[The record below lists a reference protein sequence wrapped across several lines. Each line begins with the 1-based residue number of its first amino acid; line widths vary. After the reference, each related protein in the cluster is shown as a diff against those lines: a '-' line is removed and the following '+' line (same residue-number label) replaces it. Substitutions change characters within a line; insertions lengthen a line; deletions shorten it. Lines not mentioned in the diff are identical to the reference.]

1 MRKDT
6 PPQIQQSQGG
16 QIEAT
21 RKRDRIDAAT
31 AHADNC
37 LVPEYRFEE
46 NLRKRAEEFIRKL
59 AAAGFNAGIL
69 EESFR
74 EYSVKV
80 AVSSPAGSLGRII
93 IYYRPRSDSF
103 SMSAHEIKDKSVTP
117 LLEEYWHGATPTT
130 GTRPAGYEVY
140 ADGSYLGGVTGYG
153 AVILK
158 NGKVVAELSGS
169 VPTSEVGGTNQVAG
183 ELAAVKESLKW
194 CQEHSIS
201 EVSIYYDYLG
211 IEKWATGRYKANQP
225 LTQEYARFVR
235 ESGIR
240 IHWHKVAAHTGNR
253 WNERADVL
261 AKKGTA
267 SAASAGLADD
277 AVAALVKTTDAWIEF
292 LMVKGIEASF
302 DRIYNDQFARVFII
316 REDKSVGI
324 FDLYNT
330 KKKRLSPY
338 VHNFRDDQLKAQI
351 ESCWTEFSGTPKQ
364 LAGC

>member
-1 MRKDT
+1 M
-6 PPQIQQSQGG
+6 
-16 QIEAT
+16 
-21 RKRDRIDAAT
+21 
-31 AHADNC
+31 
-37 LVPEYRFEE
+37 PEYRFEV

-59 AAAGFNAGIL
+59 VAAGFDAAIV

-74 EYSVKV
+74 EYSVRV
-80 AVSSPAGSLGRII
+80 AVSSPAGSRGHII

-103 SMSAHEIKDKSVTP
+103 SMSAHEIKDKSITP
-117 LLEEYWHGATPTT
+117 ALEECWHGAPPTI
-130 GTRPAGYEVY
+130 GSQSAAYKIYG
-140 ADGSYLGGVTGYG
+140 DGSYMGGVTGYG

-158 NGKVVAELSGS
+158 DGKVIAELSGS
-169 VPTSEVGGTNQVAG
+169 VPASEVGGTHQVAG

-194 CQEHSIS
+194 CQERSID

-235 ESGIR
+235 ECGIR
-240 IHWHKVAAHTGNR
+240 IHWHKVAAHTGDR

-261 AKKGTA
+261 AKKGSG
-267 SAASAGLADD
+267 SAASTGPDGDAAGE
-277 AVAALVKTTDAWIEF
+277 LVKTTDAWIEF

-302 DRIYNDQFARVFII
+302 DRIYNEQFARVFII
-316 REDKSVGI
+316 RDDKSVGI

-338 VHNFRDDQLKAQI
+338 LHNFRDDQLKAQI
-351 ESCWTEFSGTPKQ
+351 ESFWTEFSGP
-364 LAGC
+364 ASN